1 MVRATVARGRR
12 VQTRLFRRRQ
22 GKAHP
27 LRPLLDD
34 QPLFRANIVLALHA
48 VRPIRAAQ
56 HHRYPLALAAVPV
69 PHHLEALRFP
79 ARLSLA
85 VPVHR
90 HPVQHRLLQPDS
102 KVRPHGLLHRF
113 FQIREAQAD
122 RRPRGRQRPIL
133 ESRSPGLRPLLASKC
148 LRLDARPL
156 QLLLPAVLR
165 AARARPSRV
174 LRLAGLPQAAFENR
188 KGLPLPTRRRQVVQ
202 RVPQRTPTVLP
213 HLLRSVRPD
222 HPSKQHRPPV
232 FLGTRSI
239 DRTRLP
245 HLAWVAMDRK

>member
-34 QPLFRANIVLALHA
+34 QPLFRANLVLALHA
-48 VRPIRAAQ
+48 V
-56 HHRYPLALAAVPV
+56 
-69 PHHLEALRFP
+69 
-79 ARLSLA
+79 RLSLA

-102 KVRPHGLLHRF
+102 KVPPHGLLHRI

-133 ESRSPGLRPLLASKC
+133 ESRSPDLRPLLASKC
-148 LRLDARPL
+148 LRLDVR
-156 QLLLPAVLR
+156 
-165 AARARPSRV
+165 
-174 LRLAGLPQAAFENR
+174 
-188 KGLPLPTRRRQVVQ
+188 PLPTRRCQGVQ
-202 RVPQRTPTVLP
+202 RVP
-213 HLLRSVRPD
+213 
-222 HPSKQHRPPV
+222 
-232 FLGTRSI
+232 
-239 DRTRLP
+239 
-245 HLAWVAMDRK
+245 